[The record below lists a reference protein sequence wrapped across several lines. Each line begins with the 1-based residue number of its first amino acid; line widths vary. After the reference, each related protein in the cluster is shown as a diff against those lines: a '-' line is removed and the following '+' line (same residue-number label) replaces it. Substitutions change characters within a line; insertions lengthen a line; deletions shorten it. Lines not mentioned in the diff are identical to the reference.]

1 MAAAAAA
8 AVSTNRFV
16 SGGAAAWHRMNG
28 GGGVAALALS
38 TDGEVEAGEAEEAEL
53 AQQPLVAVSRR
64 GEERTVAGAGAGGG
78 GGGANRGRGGAAAA
92 SAGGRLVARLGRPL
106 AALQHRVAQQARQRH
121 RQQRQ
126 AAPPQPPAKIFSVNE
141 KYFKNSFYYPWTLRR
156 LSITGNQL
164 HDIFVPYFMEDIFGK
179 HKHSLSFKTSSIH
192 SCSRSGPG
200 LARAG

>member
-1 MAAAAAA
+1 MV
-8 AVSTNRFV
+8 AVV
-16 SGGAAAWHRMNG
+16 WQHWP
-28 GGGVAALALS
+28 S

-78 GGGANRGRGGAAAA
+78 GGGAGGGRGGAAAA

-126 AAPPQPPAKIFSVNE
+126 AAHLWPRCGFPQVVPPHAGS
-141 KYFKNSFYYPWTLRR
+141 
-156 LSITGNQL
+156 
-164 HDIFVPYFMEDIFGK
+164 
-179 HKHSLSFKTSSIH
+179 
-192 SCSRSGPG
+192 
-200 LARAG
+200 ARAPGAWS

>member
-1 MAAAAAA
+1 M
-8 AVSTNRFV
+8 STNRFV
-16 SGGAAAWHRMNG
+16 SGGAAAWRSMNG
-28 GGGVAALALS
+28 GCGQHSTGSLA
-38 TDGEVEAGEAEEAEL
+38 TDDGEDHGEAEAEL

-64 GEERTVAGAGAGGG
+64 GQERTVGGAGARHRGDRGGG
-78 GGGANRGRGGAAAA
+78 GGGAGRGRGGAAAA
-92 SAGGRLVARLGRPL
+92 SAGGGLVARLGRPL
-106 AALQHRVAQQARQRH
+106 AALQHRVAQQAGQRH

-141 KYFKNSFYYPWTLRR
+141 KYFKYTFYYPWTLRR

-179 HKHSLSFKTSSIH
+179 PKHSLSFKTSNIH

-200 LARAG
+200 LASGC

>member
-1 MAAAAAA
+1 M
-8 AVSTNRFV
+8 
-16 SGGAAAWHRMNG
+16 WQHW
-28 GGGVAALALS
+28 ALS

-92 SAGGRLVARLGRPL
+92 AAGGRLVARLGRPL
-106 AALQHRVAQQARQRH
+106 PPLQHRVAQQARQRH

-141 KYFKNSFYYPWTLRR
+141 KYFK
-156 LSITGNQL
+156 
-164 HDIFVPYFMEDIFGK
+164 
-179 HKHSLSFKTSSIH
+179 IH
-192 SCSRSGPG
+192 SIIHGHYGDYLLLEISCMIFLSHISWKTYLVSISILCPLKPPAFIHVPAVGQVWPG
-200 LARAG
+200 LASGC